1 MKSIHLDHT
10 SFNGN
15 MPRLP
20 IPSTNHSTN
29 RNHNENNGW
38 VERSQGCVSS
48 KNKRIQGKTRN
59 KKKKKEKKAQVWAAF
74 QLQFVIR

>member
-1 MKSIHLDHT
+1 
-10 SFNGN
+10 

-29 RNHNENNGW
+29 RNHNENNGR